1 MPGNRSRAPAKPGS
15 SGLDAFAR
23 LGVRREIDLLLH
35 LPMRYEDLTVVVP
48 IAATRAGDS
57 AQVEG
62 AVRTSRIDSRPRRM
76 LRVELEDESGSLT
89 LRFLH
94 FTALQQRQFAPGAR
108 VRAYGEVRA
117 SLFGNEIVH
126 PRYRL
131 VGDGSPIP
139 QQLTP
144 VYPTVAGIGQGLIR
158 SAIARPRPRTD
169 RDRFARAR
177 GR

>member
-1 MPGNRSRAPAKPGS
+1 MPRDRSQPPAKSGA

-108 VRAYGEVRA
+108 VR
-117 SLFGNEIVH
+117 
-126 PRYRL
+126 P
-131 VGDGSPIP
+131 
-139 QQLTP
+139 
-144 VYPTVAGIGQGLIR
+144 
-158 SAIARPRPRTD
+158 
-169 RDRFARAR
+169 
-177 GR
+177 